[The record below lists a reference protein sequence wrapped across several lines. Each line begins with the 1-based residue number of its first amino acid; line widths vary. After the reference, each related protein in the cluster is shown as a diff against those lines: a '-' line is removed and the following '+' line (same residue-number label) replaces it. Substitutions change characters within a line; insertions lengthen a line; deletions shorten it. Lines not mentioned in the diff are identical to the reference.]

1 MCVCVCV
8 CRMCTCSIGFVA
20 LLTHCIHVPFVFSED
35 DVRAA
40 DTRARELQKKM
51 VTDQASVDIQA
62 RTFDSA
68 DQGDT
73 PQSIA

>member
-1 MCVCVCV
+1 MY
-8 CRMCTCSIGFVA
+8 
-20 LLTHCIHVPFVFSED
+20 LFVFSED
-35 DVRAA
+35 NVRAA